1 MNNAGRSQRGELAGT
16 ALEVHREIL
25 DLNVIGPISLTTV
38 VLPHMVKQKLG
49 HLVVVSSITS
59 KMGNSC
65 FGDNYLKSNFT
76 GYR

>member
-1 MNNAGRSQRGELAGT
+1 MNNAGRTQRGAVAGT

-25 DLNVIGPISLTTV
+25 DLNVIGPISLTTA

-59 KMGNSC
+59 KMGNRF
-65 FGDNYLKSNFT
+65 FGDKYLKSNFT